1 MMVSPRNFLHKEDPQ
16 EVEEAPYCT
25 FSLSMDKVRYT
36 SFKFKVWE
44 DQLYLAE
51 KTKRAAQPFLEKNKP
66 LNHHDDF
73 S

>member
-1 MMVSPRNFLHKEDPQ
+1 MVSPRNALPKEDPQ

-44 DQLYLAE
+44 DQHYLAE
-51 KTKRAAQPFLEKNKP
+51 KTKKAA
-66 LNHHDDF
+66 
-73 S
+73 